1 MRGLGRLSGYQRLGL
16 VMLVGLLALIAL
28 GGTVRVTDSG
38 LACPDWPLCNGAL
51 IPGGDYRV
59 WIEWT
64 HRLVASLVGVVIVAF
79 VVGAI
84 LRHRQRRWVV
94 APAVAG
100 VVALG
105 VQVVLGG
112 LTVTEELAAGLVS
125 AHLATALIIVV
136 LLLTAWLATFVPA
149 GGAAPGRARGGAERQ
164 LAELCVVAA
173 VGLFAVMVLGSY
185 VSGTEAGFFCAGD
198 WPLCN
203 GSLLPEGR
211 LPGLQVAHRY
221 LVAFEGLLIAGIWLL
236 AWRLRGRA
244 RWVLRPASL
253 VAALYGAQI
262 LFGAALMWTT
272 LADWSRVLHL
282 FTAAVTWAALV
293 ALAAAAV
300 YRVGGLPLLRA
311 GAGASTP
318 SWLPLR
324 GSGSSD

>member
-149 GGAAPGRARGGAERQ
+149 GGPAPGRARGGAERQ

-221 LVAFEGLLIAGIWLL
+221 LVVFEGLLIAGMWLP
-236 AWRLRGRA
+236 G
-244 RWVLRPASL
+244 
-253 VAALYGAQI
+253 
-262 LFGAALMWTT
+262 
-272 LADWSRVLHL
+272 
-282 FTAAVTWAALV
+282 
-293 ALAAAAV
+293 LAAAGPGAV
-300 YRVGGLPLLRA
+300 GLAPGQPRGGALWGPGPDRRGADVDHAGGLEPGVAPVHRRRHLGGAGGAGGGGGLPGRRA
-311 GAGASTP
+311 AAAAGGAGASDAE
-318 SWLPLR
+318 LAALAGER
-324 GSGSSD
+324 VR